1 MRILILLTA
10 LLFASCEK
18 PLQELSVP
26 VATEGGW
33 TLASVADVNPARKP
47 EWMQRLGVKQAKTA
61 RYAGPIDIEA
71 DIYELRSDAAA
82 LECTQLW
89 KRAPGDS
96 PFIKRNL
103 FAVVR
108 TSHPNR
114 EMLMDFIRA
123 LEKAL

>member
-1 MRILILLTA
+1 MRILTLTLILI
-10 LLFASCEK
+10 FASCEGPQK
-18 PLQELSVP
+18 DLAVP
-26 VATEGGW
+26 PATEGGW
-33 TLASVADVNPARKP
+33 TLQSSVGMEAARRP
-47 EWMQRLGVKQAKTA
+47 DWMLRLGLKQAKTA

-103 FAVVR
+103 FIVLR
-108 TSHPNR
+108 TTHPNR
-114 EMLMDFIRA
+114 EMMMDFSRA